1 MAARARAFVLLC
13 GIVLYCVVLYCI
25 VCLGLMWLSCHSFHF
40 FLATIARCL
49 FGLVKAPN
57 LVLGCYDASPW
68 RVFCRSK
75 ERQYL
80 QDFQFCSRR
89 PRKHCTKTQL
99 RYPTSAPLKTIM
111 IKFPAL
117 RPPEALFVVL
127 SQAPHGFVLPVYCF
141 AKQAKNATGEY
152 GACAHRCG
160 GPISLRPLSPCPCN
174 AAVPKGPT
182 FGFFNY
188 EDR

>member
-1 MAARARAFVLLC
+1 MSRPNVAFLPF
-13 GIVLYCVVLYCI
+13 IP
-25 VCLGLMWLSCHSFHF
+25 F
-40 FLATIARCL
+40 FLGYDCEVLIRTSQSSE
-49 FGLVKAPN
+49 FGTRLLRRQSLACFLSVKGKAISSGLPI
-57 LVLGCYDASPW
+57 LLTPAA
-68 RVFCRSK
+68 
-75 ERQYL
+75 
-80 QDFQFCSRR
+80 
-89 PRKHCTKTQL
+89 KTQL

-160 GPISLRPLSPCPCN
+160 GPLSLRPLSPCPCN